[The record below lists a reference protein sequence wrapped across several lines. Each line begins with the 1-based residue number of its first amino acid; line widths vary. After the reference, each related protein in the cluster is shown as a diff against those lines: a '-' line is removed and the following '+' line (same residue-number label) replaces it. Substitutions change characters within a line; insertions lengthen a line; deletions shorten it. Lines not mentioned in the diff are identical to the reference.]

1 MQIKKYTEYI
11 YRGAGVQGGFRKG
24 GPIPSTHPLLRI
36 PPSCWQI
43 KDNFEV
49 QKYTNMH

>member
-24 GPIPSTHPLLRI
+24 GAYTQYPPPTPYTSELL
-36 PPSCWQI
+36 
-43 KDNFEV
+43 
-49 QKYTNMH
+49 TN